1 MAAPTLSSPNGVK
14 PVVESLLSLDQRK
27 QLLSE
32 TLDKKV
38 EQGYRIESQDGTG
51 ATVVTK
57 GRRARWFGIVFAWT
71 RGTPDDFDRRAWPHH
86 HSACLALS
94 SSG

>member
-1 MAAPTLSSPNGVK
+1 MAAPSLSSPNGVS
-14 PVVESLLSLDQRK
+14 PATESLLSLDQRK

-38 EQGYRIESQDGTG
+38 EQGYRIESQDETA

-57 GRRARWFGIVFAWT
+57 GRRARWFGIVSRGPET
-71 RGTPDDFDRRAWPHH
+71 RQTISIDERGRTTTRPA
-86 HSACLALS
+86 
-94 SSG
+94 

>member
-1 MAAPTLSSPNGVK
+1 MAAPSLSSPNGVK
-14 PVVESLLSLDQRK
+14 PAVESLLSLDQRK

-38 EQGYRIESQDGTG
+38 EQGYRIESQEETG

-57 GRRARWFGIVFAWT
+57 GRRARWFGIVSRGPET
-71 RGTPDDFDRRAWPHH
+71 RQTISIDERGRTTTRPA
-86 HSACLALS
+86 
-94 SSG
+94 